1 MNWSNI
7 CFSGTTP
14 PLTTVKV
21 NFNLNHI
28 KEKEKPTFLRT
39 SLYQLVKM
47 FQTASQSQKWSL
59 STLASCQVS
68 NGAPRDR
75 ICSQVLGRRVCERR
89 TSCDRDQPPP
99 PSTQPTVCNAT
110 ATTTNQPHNQNTNWT
125 VLQLDIFGFLYFDQ
139 TSSNPLPPS
148 AQPNQSFATANR
160 KHHQPTN
167 KQGKNKQKSVRP
179 KLYHFFYFFQV

>member
-1 MNWSNI
+1 MLGQTVPNWERPKFVLKYWVEGCARDKSVRLKCLRETKN
-7 CFSGTTP
+7 SLRGT
-14 PLTTVKV
+14 K
-21 NFNLNHI
+21 
-28 KEKEKPTFLRT
+28 
-39 SLYQLVKM
+39 
-47 FQTASQSQKWSL
+47 
-59 STLASCQVS
+59 
-68 NGAPRDR
+68 
-75 ICSQVLGRRVCERR
+75 ICSQVLGRRVWERR

-179 KLYHFFYFFQV
+179 KLYLFFYFFQV